1 MTSEQNCMLTPSAAA
16 SVAAGEG
23 SSFALKISST
33 PMATRFTTSSAMAAP
48 AQRLGFG
55 FGAATAT
62 STSAGPVWR

>member
-1 MTSEQNCMLTPSAAA
+1 
-16 SVAAGEG
+16 VAAVKG
-23 SSFALKISST
+23 SSFALMISST
-33 PMATRFTTSSAMAAP
+33 PMATRFTTSSAMAAL